1 MKALSEAAHVQ
12 VVFQGGGAKLPL
24 LMAVAEGLQAY
35 ATAVE
40 ATAEVEARPKKIEI
54 TRVAGSSAGAI
65 AAVMLASGK
74 PIGTYKEAVK
84 RLGKKHL
91 DKMKRNNFIGM
102 SQIIFGSSY
111 FREKSLE
118 DFFNELFC
126 AEPKSP
132 QLVGDLRIKD
142 SRLYFTDLYSL
153 ASRAAP
159 QDDPIPKALAKSCRF
174 PFAFVGYSSGDTHVD
189 GGLASNLPVDE
200 LKANESVLGSVI
212 GVSFLS
218 KFGDTNKSNLRSYTQ
233 QIFSAAIQ
241 SSVARSE
248 LAIGKKNVFPIDTE
262 IGTFDFDR
270 ALNEGLNSE
279 YTRIGEKFDTWLATW
294 LKSSGPIEPVGPG
307 RVQKLLRPSLTAS
320 TFPIS
325 IIREIND
332 RIEIDPSTNAQRV
345 ELYDTAMIDASGNF
359 TGNYISRTVKT
370 FRVVRN
376 TNILQF
382 DFQTGKDG
390 TFAKTNLGCAA
401 FDSQGSKLNF
411 TPHIEELT
419 KPNDELRSFRVYFL
433 FDEPITPATPNQPFR
448 VEYQYEGDNPYP
460 NLKKGCDAAILTLR
474 QGGTASALLCV
485 AFPRSIFGSSEPK
498 VTDLVAASPGQL
510 SVAKFQPEDEGL
522 IASESMSLLDFV
534 EPLAL
539 HHEPDRYVCV
549 GRRVLNAKPK
559 SCFGFVIE
567 KP

>member
-1 MKALSEAAHVQ
+1 MKALPPEAAAPVQ

-24 LMAVAEGLQAY
+24 LMAVAEQLQAY
-35 ATAVE
+35 ATAVD
-40 ATAEVEARPKKIEI
+40 ATAGVEARAKKIEI

-74 PIGTYKEAVK
+74 PIGIYKEAVK
-84 RLGKKHL
+84 RLGKKYL
-91 DKMKRNNFIGM
+91 DKTKRNNIIGM
-102 SQIIFGSSY
+102 SQVVLGAPY
-111 FREKSLE
+111 FKEIYLE

-126 AEPKSP
+126 REPKSP
-132 QLVGDLRIKD
+132 QYIRDLKIKD
-142 SRLYFTDLYSL
+142 TRLYFTDLYSL
-153 ASRAAP
+153 MSRAAP

-174 PFAFVGYSSGDTHVD
+174 PFAFVGYRSGDTHVD

-218 KFGDTNKSNLRSYTQ
+218 KFGDINKSNLRSYTQ
-233 QIFSAAIQ
+233 QLFSAAIQ

-248 LAIGKKNVFPIDTE
+248 LAIGKNNVFPIDTE

-270 ALNEGLNSE
+270 ALNEGFNFE
-279 YTRIGEKFDTWLATW
+279 YTRIGEKFDTWLAIW

-307 RVQKLLRPSLTAS
+307 RVQKLLRPSLTDS

-325 IIREIND
+325 VVREIND

-345 ELYDTAMIDASGNF
+345 ELYDTAMIDANGNF

-419 KPNDELRSFRVYFL
+419 KTADELRSFRVYFL
-433 FDEPITPATPNQPFR
+433 FD
-448 VEYQYEGDNPYP
+448 
-460 NLKKGCDAAILTLR
+460 
-474 QGGTASALLCV
+474 
-485 AFPRSIFGSSEPK
+485 
-498 VTDLVAASPGQL
+498 
-510 SVAKFQPEDEGL
+510 
-522 IASESMSLLDFV
+522 
-534 EPLAL
+534 
-539 HHEPDRYVCV
+539 
-549 GRRVLNAKPK
+549 
-559 SCFGFVIE
+559 
-567 KP
+567 